1 MWCRKGTV
9 FVRIKKVKNNSY
21 LQIVE
26 NRREGKTV
34 KQRVLIT
41 LGKAEEF
48 ITSGKLDSLARSFL
62 KYTQAVKVV
71 DAHREGSI
79 LAHGTKSL
87 GPVLVFERLWKEL
100 GIPAALD
107 NLTKAKRF
115 RFSVERAIFLT
126 VLHRLFA
133 SGSDRAAESWKKG
146 YAISGSETLEL
157 QHLYR
162 SMSFLGERIIQL
174 GGDPFSQRTNKDL
187 LEEILFNNTK
197 DLFSDLEIVFFDTT
211 SLYFEGDG
219 GKEIGRRGHSKDSR
233 PDLRQMVVG
242 AILDSEGRPICCEL
256 WPGNVTDVKTLVPVV
271 ERLKKRFG
279 ISSLCIVA
287 DRGMISK
294 AVIEQLEKE
303 EIQVKYILGVRMRKD
318 KNLYPEAFKITEDF
332 IEITPPRRRSKDPS
346 PLKVK
351 EQNIE
356 GKHYIFCYNEEQAR
370 KDAYDRETI
379 LESLKEKLKE
389 NDKNLVG
396 NKGYRKY
403 IKASEEE
410 HFCLDEKKIDE
421 ESRYDGLW
429 VLTSN
434 LDAKPEE
441 IALRYKELWKVE
453 NVFRSIKS
461 VLSTRPIYH
470 KCDDAIRGHVFCSF
484 LALKLLKELEN
495 RLDCRGLSY
504 EWEKI
509 KQDLSTLQEVE
520 VDFDDTTWYL
530 RTDLRG
536 CCSDVLKSVGVAVP
550 PSIRH

>member
-1 MWCRKGTV
+1 M

-484 LALKLLKELEN
+484 LALKILKELEN

>member
-1 MWCRKGTV
+1 M

>member
-1 MWCRKGTV
+1 M

-26 NRREGKTV
+26 NRREGKAV

-41 LGKAEEF
+41 LGNAEEF

-71 DAHREGSI
+71 DAHKEGSI
-79 LAHGTKSL
+79 IAHGTKSL
-87 GPVLVFERLWKEL
+87 GPALVFERLWKEL
-100 GIPAALD
+100 GIPAALES
-107 NLTKAKRF
+107 LTKTKRF

-146 YAISGSETLEL
+146 YSISGSETLEL

-219 GKEIGRRGHSKDSR
+219 GEELGKRGHSKDSR
-233 PDLRQMVVG
+233 PDLKQMVVG

-294 AVIEQLEKE
+294 AVLEQLEKE
-303 EIQVKYILGVRMRKD
+303 ELQVKYILGVRMRKD
-318 KNLYPEAFKITEDF
+318 KTLYPETFKITEDF
-332 IEITPPRRRSKDPS
+332 IEVTPPRRRSKDPS

-351 EQNIE
+351 EQKIE
-356 GKHYIFCYNEEQAR
+356 GKRYIFCYNEEQAR
-370 KDAYDRETI
+370 KDAYDRDTI

-403 IKASEEE
+403 LKASGEE
-410 HFCLDEKKIDE
+410 HFSLDEKKIEE

-470 KCDDAIRGHVFCSF
+470 KGDDAIRGHVFCSF

-495 RLDCRGLSY
+495 RLDSRGLSY
-504 EWEKI
+504 EWERI
-509 KQDLSTLQEVE
+509 KQDLSSLQEVE
-520 VDFDDTTWYL
+520 VEFDDTTWYL